1 MTDIEKN
8 LPEEENLE
16 AEIIT
21 LIDEETGKEQEFEL
35 LDRAEIDGN
44 LYFALAIVGDES
56 DEYVILKAH
65 EDGEDIVF
73 ESIEDD
79 ALIHRITTAQ
89 SFHLHDEDSIPQ
101 TCFHILQECLHDG
114 APCDGF
120 AGEDL
125 FINFCNGE
133 LLLFGQSEEGF
144 LMTGKGFTFAHELSF
159 CIGSGFSK
167 VNTVCHIFSFL
178 PFLDCMI
185 TQNGNRKKRTKE
197 KTP

>member
-1 MTDIEKN
+1 MNGETKMADMEKN

-79 ALIHRITTAQ
+79 
-89 SFHLHDEDSIPQ
+89 DE
-101 TCFHILQECLHDG
+101 FEK
-114 APCDGF
+114 A
-120 AGEDL
+120 
-125 FINFCNGE
+125 
-133 LLLFGQSEEGF
+133 EEY
-144 LMTGKGFTFAHELSF
+144 FTDVFFNE
-159 CIGSGFSK
+159 I
-167 VNTVCHIFSFL
+167 
-178 PFLDCMI
+178 DYD
-185 TQNGNRKKRTKE
+185 QQ
-197 KTP
+197 

>member
-79 ALIHRITTAQ
+79 
-89 SFHLHDEDSIPQ
+89 DEFDDVADY
-101 TCFHILQECLHDG
+101 FD
-114 APCDGF
+114 
-120 AGEDL
+120 DL
-125 FINFCNGE
+125 FS
-133 LLLFGQSEEGF
+133 SEIDYD
-144 LMTGKGFTFAHELSF
+144 A
-159 CIGSGFSK
+159 
-167 VNTVCHIFSFL
+167 
-178 PFLDCMI
+178 
-185 TQNGNRKKRTKE
+185 
-197 KTP
+197 